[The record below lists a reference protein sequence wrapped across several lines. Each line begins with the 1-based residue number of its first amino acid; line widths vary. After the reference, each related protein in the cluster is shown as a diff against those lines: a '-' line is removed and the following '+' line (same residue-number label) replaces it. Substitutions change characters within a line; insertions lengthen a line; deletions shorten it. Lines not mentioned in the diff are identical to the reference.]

1 MRVSSGSGWP
11 GPLRHAAT
19 VNGILEAA
27 EHYQQQRRTG
37 DGSGRNGRQLSPDL
51 VKIANGTSTVLR
63 AGEIVEFDT
72 LALDDVTRGYPWF
85 TGEVPDET
93 KAFAVMLEGVANDSG
108 AIGLAQIAGCCPALI
123 NIQATTDL
131 WAYVNSGDDVLKGD
145 RFWGDVRLLMT
156 PPGTGEQLLW
166 VSFEKSPDTWFVKAD
181 AEIVQ
186 DATGTVSIWTGAT
199 PSDSTFNIASC
210 LNWSGLTVD
219 SGARCKVQR
228 IDRKPRVEPL
238 ECPA

>member
-1 MRVSSGSGWP
+1 MRVSPGSPRP
-11 GPLRHAAT
+11 GPLGNAAT
-19 VNGILEAA
+19 VNNILEAA
-27 EHYQQQRRTG
+27 EAYQLTRRLG
-37 DGSGRNGRQLSPDL
+37 AQKGRRSEYLPLDL

-108 AIGLAQIAGCCPALI
+108 AIGLAQISGCCPALI
-123 NIQATTDL
+123 NVQATTDL

-166 VSFEKSPDTWFVKAD
+166 VSFEKSPHSWLGKSDSSLAKGAS
-181 AEIVQ
+181 
-186 DATGTVSIWTGAT
+186 GTVSVWAGAVGSE
-199 PSDSTFNIASC
+199 SDTTFNITSVYNRFA
-210 LNWSGLTVD
+210 NVATTKWVTVT
-219 SGARCKVQR
+219 RLH
-228 IDRKPRVEPL
+228 RKPYL
-238 ECPA
+238 TSAEC